1 VRQVRRELWKSEAGE
16 EGTLDKKDIQQNQRH
31 KLLFAGASLQ
41 PLSSLFPPCLT
52 HLYHGQL
59 PPLEILKHY
68 TTSRIYTKIEKNKT
82 KQKMC
87 VKCVNKLFSSDVLQ
101 ISLDTGSCVNY
112 IQYVRL
118 ISYKM

>member
-1 VRQVRRELWKSEAGE
+1 MRWE
-16 EGTLDKKDIQQNQRH
+16 TPRH
-31 KLLFAGASLQ
+31 KFLIQERLYNRSL
-41 PLSSLFPPCLT
+41 PLFPPSLT
-52 HLYHGQL
+52 HLYHGQP
-59 PPLEILKHY
+59 PPLEILKLY
-68 TTSRIYTKIEKNKT
+68 LQAEYIQKIENNKT

>member
-1 VRQVRRELWKSEAGE
+1 MWGKWRGNFGEVGQVRRE
-16 EGTLDKKDIQQNQRH
+16 TPRH
-31 KLLFAGASLQ
+31 KFLIQERLYNRSL
-41 PLSSLFPPCLT
+41 PLFPPSLT
-52 HLYHGQL
+52 HLYHGQP
-59 PPLEILKHY
+59 PPLEILRHY